1 MVANGHDSQFQLDSG
16 ATVNVLPTNERLL
29 CQLDGLKQLLRKGW
43 NKVMGSSNKGW
54 THLQQEPKTSEVVSR
69 AIPDSTPR

>member
-1 MVANGHDSQFQLDSG
+1 MSAGWAKAAVD
-16 ATVNVLPTNERLL
+16 
-29 CQLDGLKQLLRKGW
+29 KKGW
-43 NKVMGSSNKGW
+43 NKVMGSLNKGW

>member
-29 CQLDGLKQLLRKGW
+29 CQLDGLKQLLRKRLEQGHG
-43 NKVMGSSNKGW
+43 KFKQRMD
-54 THLQQEPKTSEVVSR
+54 
-69 AIPDSTPR
+69 ASTAGTEDI